1 MVLVAGFLSGFPQLF
16 VREQVLVNKSDKSD
30 VPHLTIWPSDHPL
43 NWFLKGM
50 KGKVKQAW
58 KVLKGH
64 LPKVWGHEQC
74 SFQCAQKH
82 KVAEDWCTAL
92 TSSFEPFAHPFKH
105 SLYYTSA
112 LSMAWCLKVLAPCL
126 KSGSFINFFMV
137 AQTNYRIDS
146 NTGVSATLCMLDGS
160 FNCITK
166 IWGFAL
172 FFSEQF
178 CCPLWKSIPAQKK
191 VYRHR
196 TGCDRYELR
205 LHLQRLFC
213 LYLAHHRH
221 VVVVVKNDK
230 GLGVSSVCER
240 GEDRLC
246 ISSVRGGRIRKWW
259 RGSKHLRYPL

>member
-1 MVLVAGFLSGFPQLF
+1 MNNAVSNVRKSTKWRRTGARRWLRPLSPLHT
-16 VREQVLVNKSDKSD
+16 LLN
-30 VPHLTIWPSDHPL
+30 TPSTTP
-43 NWFLKGM
+43 G
-50 KGKVKQAW
+50 
-58 KVLKGH
+58 
-64 LPKVWGHEQC
+64 
-74 SFQCAQKH
+74 
-82 KVAEDWCTAL
+82 
-92 TSSFEPFAHPFKH
+92 
-105 SLYYTSA
+105 SA

-191 VYRHR
+191 VHRHR
-196 TGCDRYELR
+196 TGCDKYELR

-246 ISSVRGGRIRKWW
+246 ISSVRGRRIRKWW
-259 RGSKHLRYPL
+259 RGSKHPRHPL